1 MSLRPQGL
9 RQSVGIERTIDM
21 MWSSTLLR
29 RLAGITLIAVW
40 VSSCKPP
47 DNIGS
52 PGTDHTWEAF
62 AGQSEVR
69 DWNETIELSVPD
81 PPEDIRQSDFIELLV
96 MDRSADERVWF
107 PVGYGARLILLPEG
121 ADKWQELTNGM
132 QYVGNEDTLEPR
144 VASQSNWVAL
154 VTVAPELPPLERPA
168 ILRVL
173 VMGRLVVDGSPT
185 GVYVGGY
192 ADIDYRP

>member
-1 MSLRPQGL
+1 MR
-9 RQSVGIERTIDM
+9 R
-21 MWSSTLLR
+21 SSTFLR
-29 RLAGITLIAVW
+29 RLARIALVAAW
-40 VSSCKPP
+40 ASSCKPN
-47 DNIGS
+47 DSLGS
-52 PGTDHTWEAF
+52 PSIDHTWEAF

-96 MDRSADERVWF
+96 MDRSADEKVWF

-121 ADKWQELTNGM
+121 AGKWQELTNTM

-154 VTVAPELPPLERPA
+154 VTVAPELPPLETPA

-173 VMGRLVVDGSPT
+173 VLGRLVADGYPV
-185 GVYVGGY
+185 GAYVGGY
-192 ADIDYRP
+192 ADIEYRP

>member
-1 MSLRPQGL
+1 
-9 RQSVGIERTIDM
+9 
-21 MWSSTLLR
+21 LR
-29 RLAGITLIAVW
+29 RFAGIAFVAIW

-47 DNIGS
+47 DGVGS
-52 PGTDHTWEAF
+52 PGVDHTWEAF

-121 ADKWQELTNGM
+121 ADKWLELTNSM

-144 VASQSNWVAL
+144 ATSQSNWVAL
-154 VTVAPELPPLERPA
+154 VTVAPELPPLESPA
-168 ILRVL
+168 VLRVL
-173 VMGRLVVDGSPT
+173 VIGRLVVDGSPT
-185 GVYVGGY
+185 GVYVGGFV
-192 ADIDYRP
+192 DIDYRP